1 MIENWLTDLIYDNE
15 VTPPGYLIYRNDRGS
30 RGGGVAI
37 VLSNQIPSRLI
48 QNHQIIEMIS
58 VEISL
63 DPKVI
68 LVCVYISPSSSDAHL
83 GVILDA
89 ISSLPD
95 NCDIL
100 ITGDFNCPDIN
111 WLSLTGVKP
120 FSQSLC
126 NILYD
131 KNYLQLVTTPTHNQR
146 NKLDLVLSN
155 SPNRIFNLSTDSSR
169 CSAVSDHFLISFS
182 ASSNHREPKVCQ
194 AETPLFFNYKMSD
207 FCAIDDEIAVFVFN
221 PTSANNIDSVWED
234 LKTAIINARKPTP
247 TKLQKL
253 ADLQSCI
260 HHLMESAKVEYE
272 SSLVATFG
280 SSPRKL
286 YSFLRDLGKNNSM
299 PNFFHHNNSVIDN
312 SHK

>member
-1 MIENWLTDLIYDNE
+1 MTETWLT
-15 VTPPGYLIYRNDRGS
+15 YLIYRNDRGS

-48 QNHQIIEMIS
+48 QNHQIIELIS

-111 WLSLTGVKP
+111 WSSLTGVKP

-131 KNYLQLVTTPTHNQR
+131 KNYLQLITTPTHNQG
-146 NKLDLVLSN
+146 NTLDLVLSN

-182 ASSNHREPKVCQ
+182 VSSNHRESKICQ
-194 AETPLFFNYKMSD
+194 AESPLFFNYKMAN
-207 FCAIDDEIAVFVFN
+207 FHAIDNELADFVFN
-221 PTSANNIDSVWED
+221 PTSANNIDSAWED
-234 LKTAIINARKPTP
+234 LKIAIINARNKFVPT
-247 TKLQKL
+247 
-253 ADLQSCI
+253 
-260 HHLMESAKVEYE
+260 
-272 SSLVATFG
+272 LVLPRG
-280 SSPRKL
+280 RSPR
-286 YSFLRDLGKNNSM
+286 
-299 PNFFHHNNSVIDN
+299 
-312 SHK
+312 

>member
-1 MIENWLTDLIYDNE
+1 M
-15 VTPPGYLIYRNDRGS
+15 
-30 RGGGVAI
+30 
-37 VLSNQIPSRLI
+37 LSNQIPSRLI
-48 QNHQIIEMIS
+48 QNHQIIELIS

-111 WLSLTGVKP
+111 WSSLTGVKP

-131 KNYLQLVTTPTHNQR
+131 KNYLQLITTPTHNQG
-146 NKLDLVLSN
+146 NTLDLVLSN

-182 ASSNHREPKVCQ
+182 VSSNHRESKICQ
-194 AETPLFFNYKMSD
+194 AESPLFFNYKMAN
-207 FCAIDDEIAVFVFN
+207 FHAIDNELADFVFN
-221 PTSANNIDSVWED
+221 PTSANTIDSAWED
-234 LKTAIINARKPTP
+234 LKIAIINARNKFVPT
-247 TKLQKL
+247 
-253 ADLQSCI
+253 
-260 HHLMESAKVEYE
+260 
-272 SSLVATFG
+272 LVLPRG
-280 SSPRKL
+280 RSPR
-286 YSFLRDLGKNNSM
+286 
-299 PNFFHHNNSVIDN
+299 
-312 SHK
+312 